1 MGRSLLEQLEEHTVV
16 VADSGDLRSIARLR
30 PREAT
35 TNALLLTAAAQMPEC
50 AEVIDRAIEWAR
62 REGRTPRRTVV
73 LKLAIDRLAVELGLQ
88 ILALVPGR
96 VSTEVDARLA
106 RDTHG
111 TVEKARHLIAQ
122 YEAAGADRT
131 RVLMK
136 IAATWEGIRA
146 AELLEKEG
154 IRCNVTLVFG
164 LHQAVACAEAGV
176 TLISPFVGRI
186 LDWHLKHGLPTPY
199 APGDDPGVQSVKRI
213 YNYFKRHGY
222 KTEVMAASLRGM
234 AEILELAGCDLVT
247 VAPRLLTE
255 LASREGVLE
264 RKLDPARA
272 AALDIERVPVDE
284 ASFRELHARDRMA
297 SDKLAEGIEGFIKA
311 QVVLER
317 LLDQRLTG
325 HAARAA
331 RELFSVFDLDG
342 DGFITREEWSGLAS
356 VFDVL
361 DLDGDGRITPEEM
374 GLGLGAAFQL
384 R

>member
-1 MGRSLLEQLEEHTVV
+1 MGKSLLEQLEEHTVV

-35 TNALLLTAAAQMPEC
+35 TNSLLLTAAAQMPEC

-62 REGRTPRRTVV
+62 LEGRTPRRKVV

-88 ILALVPGR
+88 ILTLVPGR

-106 RDTHG
+106 YDTPG
-111 TVEKARHLIAQ
+111 TIAKARQLIAA
-122 YEAAGADRT
+122 YEASGADRA

-136 IAATWEGIRA
+136 IAASWEGIRA
-146 AELLEKEG
+146 AEALEKEG
-154 IRCNVTLVFG
+154 IRCNLTLVFG

-186 LDWHLKHGLPTPY
+186 LDWHLKQGGSRAIDP
-199 APGDDPGVQSVKRI
+199 ADDPGVQSVTRI
-213 YNYFKRHGY
+213 YNYFKRYGFR
-222 KTEVMAASLRGM
+222 TEIMGASLRGM
-234 AEILELAGCDLVT
+234 PEILALAGCDLLT
-247 VAPRLLTE
+247 IAPRLLGE
-255 LASREGVLE
+255 LSKSEGQLE

-272 AALDIERVPVDE
+272 AAMDIERLAIDE
-284 ASFRELHARDRMA
+284 ARFRALHAADRMA
-297 SDKLAEGIEGFIKA
+297 TEKLKEGIEGFIKA
-311 QVVLER
+311 EVVLER

-361 DLDGDGRITPEEM
+361 DLDGDKRITPEEM